1 MATALY
7 ILDGTLLTASAAT
20 YGTAVPTL
28 TKRVMRSMSIYN
40 GTVAPLQFEVH
51 LIASGGT
58 ASDTNRVILRTLAVE
73 ETYACPEVVNQ
84 GLNSGGFVQAIGL
97 NGSIRFTATDTTNS

>member
-1 MATALY
+1 MTTSLY

-28 TKRVMRSMSIYN
+28 TKRVIRSMALYN
-40 GTVAPLQFEVH
+40 GTAAPVLCQVH

-58 ASDTNRVILRTLAVE
+58 ASDTNRVINRTLAAE
-73 ETYACPEVVNQ
+73 ETYNCPEVVNQ
-84 GLNSGGFVQAIGL
+84 GMNAGGFVQALGL
-97 NGSIRFTATDTTNS
+97 DVSIRYTATDTTNS